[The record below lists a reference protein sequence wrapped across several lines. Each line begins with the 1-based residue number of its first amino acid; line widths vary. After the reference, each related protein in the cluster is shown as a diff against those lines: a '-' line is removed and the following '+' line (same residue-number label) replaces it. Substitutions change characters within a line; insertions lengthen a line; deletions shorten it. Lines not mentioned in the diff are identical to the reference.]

1 MAKPPRCNR
10 DQGQGVATRFLTV
23 KLLLA
28 LEPGD
33 SDEPHMTVFAH
44 VFAFDRRTYP
54 ALVKLHPNERWAIVD
69 ERRNSRDCKLQE
81 RTPQMEV
88 FLKRAYEEP
97 ASTDGFRVLVD
108 RLWPRG
114 KKKADLRLNAWVKEI
129 APSTEL
135 RKWFD
140 HDPKRWLEFCKR
152 YKVELKNPE
161 VKKAI
166 ADTVHAAQRHSA
178 ITLIYAAKDTEHNE
192 AVVLRTLFKRKAG
205 A

>member
-1 MAKPPRCNR
+1 
-10 DQGQGVATRFLTV
+10 
-23 KLLLA
+23 
-28 LEPGD
+28 
-33 SDEPHMTVFAH
+33 
-44 VFAFDRRTYP
+44 
-54 ALVKLHPNERWAIVD
+54 
-69 ERRNSRDCKLQE
+69 
-81 RTPQMEV
+81 MEV
-88 FLKRAYEEP
+88 FLKRAYEKP

-114 KKKADLRLNAWVKEI
+114 KKKADLRLNAWVKVI

-161 VKKAI
+161 AKKAI
-166 ADTVHAAQRHSA
+166 ADAAHSARRHSA
-178 ITLIYAAKDTEHNE
+178 ITLIYAAKDTQHNE

>member
-1 MAKPPRCNR
+1 
-10 DQGQGVATRFLTV
+10 
-23 KLLLA
+23 
-28 LEPGD
+28 
-33 SDEPHMTVFAH
+33 
-44 VFAFDRRTYP
+44 
-54 ALVKLHPNERWAIVD
+54 
-69 ERRNSRDCKLQE
+69 
-81 RTPQMEV
+81 MEIL
-88 FLKRAYEEP
+88 LKRAYEEP
-97 ASTDGFRVLVD
+97 SNADGFRVLVD

-114 KKKADLRLNAWVKEI
+114 KRKADLRLNAWVKEI

-140 HDPKRWLEFCKR
+140 HDPKPWLEFCKP

-161 VKKAI
+161 AKKAI
-166 ADTVHAAQRHSA
+166 TDTVHAAQKYSA